1 MEARKVKT
9 EIKKEQIE
17 KYVKQLVE
25 EEREIYVADDG
36 KEFKT
41 KRECISYEKNLEKE
55 RKIEAAERL
64 RISDLDEFVP
74 LSTDGL
80 VNENNTFRWY
90 KVKNEEEFNILNRAY
105 LNNLQPDNYPEIIC
119 VETVGIEP
127 YMDDAYDY
135 HTSRMMENT
144 KNFWEKLGYKVAF
157 EKEREI

>member
-1 MEARKVKT
+1 MKT

-55 RKIEAAERL
+55 REIKAAERL

-74 LSTDGL
+74 LSTDGS
-80 VNENNTFRWY
+80 VNGDNMFRWY
-90 KVKNEEEFNILNRAY
+90 KVKNEEEFNILNMEY
-105 LNNLQPDNYPEIIC
+105 SNNLQPDNYPETIC
-119 VETVGIEP
+119 VETVGHI
-127 YMDDAYDY
+127 AYDY
-135 HTSRMMENT
+135 HLSRMMEDT
-144 KNFWEKLGYKVAF
+144 KNFWEKLGYEVTF